1 MAKIKLRRDTYTN
14 WFNANPILSEGEP
27 ALDTTNNKVKYG
39 NGLTPWK
46 DLPYS
51 DNTTSTY
58 TLLPATESQLGG
70 IKVGNGL
77 LVTLDGTLS
86 VSNSGGTYTLITA
99 TNSVLGGVKIGNG
112 IAALGDGTISVKFP
126 LNAGQSSIGQ
136 PVFGGNSDL
145 ITLYNFN
152 DNARTNYAIG
162 YETNY
167 MWFGTEAALSGVGF
181 KWYSG
186 TDEILTLDSN
196 GTIYM
201 SDGTSTITSTKV
213 SNWDSAYS
221 WGNHALAGYLTTISQ
236 ITITETDPIFSTSTA
251 ATITATNVS
260 NWDTAYSWGNHA
272 TRGYTTAS
280 VGALTLTGNSIKGN
294 DYTTGVLLDYSVDA
308 YTLTNESEAGDYIY
322 IPYNSTSS
330 QITAGWIIA
339 ASNTTT
345 TVAGTLYPMAGRD
358 GMIRVNLTNPT
369 SPDRVRYP
377 LSIITPVFGPQVA
390 EVVIQP
396 SSTISNVKF
405 VFSSSGVLY
414 TPGSIIPDTDV
425 AYDLG
430 SPTYRFKDLYLSGS
444 TLYLGD
450 SVISSTAAGGIATPV
465 DRPLGSWVVAYPDT
479 GSSAGTFTLNY
490 ARTPG
495 STIYIHGGWQDS
507 NYGGPGVP
515 GPGGTFDFVEGD
527 GNFTVEGKTLII
539 TNSQQYQIMDCWEVY
554 TLTGDSIAATTLTA
568 DTVDTTSISFPGAT
582 FRIVTVPTSSI
593 GALGDIAGDMA
604 FDGTYIYY
612 CTTDYTDGVDD
623 IWKRVAWSNDTW

>member
-201 SDGTSTITSTKV
+201 SDGTTTITSTKV